1 MSIIKNDDI
10 NYEFDYFPH
19 IENSSNFDEK
29 LNHIFSDEELNIEKY
44 VTFFKNNILPLK
56 NKFNNYHFV
65 VTGAIGSGKSTI
77 LEILNQLFNRYDFKV
92 HTVPEY
98 LGIDEELG
106 PTLLKRRITNNIS
119 NTTFQNYIMDQY
131 KNRLESNAKHECDI
145 CLYERL
151 PDDSILC
158 FSNIS
163 HFDNI
168 DLTTFDL
175 FVLDKRMKALNE
187 KFNIP
192 TYRNDKSEFE
202 IFTLTELEPLI
213 ESVLE
218 LIKRDIENNV
228 THRIIGLDVS
238 TNITL
243 KRIQK
248 RNREGEDQY
257 NYDYL
262 NRIVNYYKQLYEKL
276 KTNRKILQ
284 KFTCIGTLL
293 IDE

>member
-1 MSIIKNDDI
+1 MSKNDI
-10 NYEFDYFPH
+10 NYEYDYFPNN
-19 IENSSNFDEK
+19 ENKKNLKEQ
-29 LNHIFSDEELNIEKY
+29 LYHIFSDEELNVEKY
-44 VTFFKNNILPLK
+44 FTLFENTILPLK
-56 NKFNNYHFV
+56 NKFNNYQFV

-77 LEILNQLFNRYDFKV
+77 LEILNQLFLKYNFKV

-98 LGIDEELG
+98 LGIDLELG
-106 PTLLKRRITNNIS
+106 NKLLKRKIENNIS

-131 KNRLESNAKHECDI
+131 KNRLESNSKYQCDV

-163 HFDNI
+163 NFDKV
-168 DLTTFDL
+168 DLTNFDL

-187 KFNIP
+187 RFNIP
-192 TYRNDKSEFE
+192 TYRNDRSKFE

-213 ESVLE
+213 ESIFD
-218 LIKRDIENNV
+218 LIKSDIENGIS
-228 THRIIGLDVS
+228 HRIIGLDVS

-243 KRIQK
+243 KRIKK
-248 RNREGEDQY
+248 RNREGEDGY
-257 NYDYL
+257 SYDYL
-262 NRIVNYYKQLYEKL
+262 NRIVNYYKQLYKIM
-276 KTNRKILQ
+276 KKNRSLLQ
-284 KFTCIGTLL
+284 KFTCIGSLL